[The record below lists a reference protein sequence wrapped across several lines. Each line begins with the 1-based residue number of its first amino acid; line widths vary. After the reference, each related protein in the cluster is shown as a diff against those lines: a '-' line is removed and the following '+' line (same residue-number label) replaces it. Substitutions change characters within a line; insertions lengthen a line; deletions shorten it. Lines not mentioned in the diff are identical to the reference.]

1 MKFLNTTGV
10 WGIRN
15 FFITLDEH
23 LVSQKIEALLHYYE
37 SQREKHW
44 FDKETFVSLLRVR
57 GLEIASPT
65 RYAEAFHLKKVSY

>member
-1 MKFLNTTGV
+1 MKYYAHYGHKD
-10 WGIRN
+10 
-15 FFITLDEH
+15 FILC
-23 LVSQKIEALLHYYE
+23 LSQKIEALLHYYE